1 MEFLSLSGAHN
12 PSSCSSMSPQA
23 PPTVW
28 QWVCVSVW
36 VSCWVEPL
44 RGQQAPICRHN
55 KSISKWCSYILVA
68 RWSSKAGHFPLECIC
83 VVKKNEMGEEGV
95 TEIDGRWGATFT
107 GVAGEA
113 Q

>member
-1 MEFLSLSGAHN
+1 M
-12 PSSCSSMSPQA
+12 
-23 PPTVW
+23 
-28 QWVCVSVW
+28 
-36 VSCWVEPL
+36 
-44 RGQQAPICRHN
+44 
-55 KSISKWCSYILVA
+55 
-68 RWSSKAGHFPLECIC
+68 ECIC